1 MNRPRSLLV
10 KWTLS
15 ATLVTYHSWNWS
27 FPRWGGHFIC
37 KELCFFFSSLG
48 FTLLGLL
55 GFGMLRSKSFWKKI
69 KKLKLGNCE
78 KILVSLIFSYCA
90 CFIYIYIFLVRFLK
104 ILEMFRVGSS
114 FQKFWEKFSFV
125 DFRLPRE
132 IWKILFLLFLRN
144 SRETFMNGKWN
155 RVKINSKVIIRKT
168 FPNRSI
174 IVNSIRIIVSCTY
187 TNNNIL
193 YLPLACFTKSAN
205 I

>member
-1 MNRPRSLLV
+1 MKKFYFLWFSVIML
-10 KWTLS
+10 TL
-15 ATLVTYHSWNWS
+15 Y
-27 FPRWGGHFIC
+27 
-37 KELCFFFSSLG
+37 
-48 FTLLGLL
+48 
-55 GFGMLRSKSFWKKI
+55 
-69 KKLKLGNCE
+69 
-78 KILVSLIFSYCA
+78 
-90 CFIYIYIFLVRFLK
+90 IYIYIFLVRFLK
-104 ILEMFRVGSS
+104 ILEMFRVGLS

-132 IWKILFLLFLRN
+132 IWKILFLLFLHN